1 VTALK
6 EFRVKLSVRNNLLV
20 SRREAVGLSAPE
32 LAEKLGV
39 CYSAIWKL
47 ETLRESPL
55 LEDGTSWSKAA
66 RKLAEFY
73 RVLPED
79 LFPDA
84 ILAANHTSVEREMGA
99 QEAFAL
105 AGGLPLAPDDRLI
118 AGERIRSVTAA
129 LAELS
134 PRQQRLLAARFGLD
148 GSEGITYEE
157 MGERLGVSR
166 ERARQLE
173 VAALRKLA
181 KSDALKAAAP

>member
-1 VTALK
+1 MTALK

-20 SRREAVGLSAPE
+20 SRREALGISAPQ

-39 CYSAIWKL
+39 CYSMIWKL

-73 RVLPED
+73 KVLPED

-99 QEAFAL
+99 EEAFAL
-105 AGGLPLAPDDRLI
+105 AGGEAQLPDA
-118 AGERIRSVTAA
+118 
-129 LAELS
+129 
-134 PRQQRLLAARFGLD
+134 RLLSEERKQLVGAAVSTLSTREQKIVAMRFGL
-148 GSEGITYEE
+148 GG
-157 MGERLGVSR
+157 GEPMTRDAIGEHYGVSR
-166 ERARQLE
+166 ERMRQIEARALSKLHKVLNE
-173 VAALRKLA
+173 VA
-181 KSDALKAAAP
+181 P

>member
-1 VTALK
+1 MTALK
-6 EFRVKLSVRNNLLV
+6 EFRVKLTVRNNLLV
-20 SRREAVGLSAPE
+20 SRREALGISAPE

-39 CYSAIWKL
+39 CYSMIWKL

-55 LEDGTSWSKAA
+55 LEDGRWSKAA
-66 RKLAEFY
+66 RKLSEFY

-99 QEAFAL
+99 EEAFAL
-105 AGGLPLAPDDRLI
+105 AGDLPLAPDDRLI